1 VLHEITLD
9 LLEFSILV
17 SSGAV
22 IYPEPVE
29 ARDYLASLLVGIN
42 NPAVKLHNLNEE
54 IHIVWGRGPLS
65 SNQKLGGGLGTRG
78 TINALLVSGWYQF
91 LKSTTLLNWRMLA
104 TIASLNLPLA
114 RSLWPELRRI
124 LIGLVDLP

>member
-1 VLHEITLD
+1 MLHEITLD

-29 ARDYLASLLVGIN
+29 ARGYLASFLVEIN
-42 NPAVKLHNLNEE
+42 NPAVELHNLNEE

-65 SNQKLGGGLGTRG
+65 SNQKLGGGLGTRV
-78 TINALLVSGWYQF
+78 TITNPLQD
-91 LKSTTLLNWRMLA
+91 
-104 TIASLNLPLA
+104 PDLA
-114 RSLWPELRRI
+114 RTIVPVADVSSGGSCRCHS
-124 LIGLVDLP
+124 GGQHSV